1 PLPYHHKDII
11 IKNDTIAIGGT
22 LTWPKD
28 KKAKQ
33 LVIMISGSG
42 AQDRDESLP
51 ITDFEPF
58 ATLADSLTTAGLAT
72 FRYDDRGVNKS
83 TGDFA
88 ETTLDML
95 ASDVETIIEYFTNK
109 SDHIFDQIILLGHS
123 QGGIVGGKVATKD
136 AAVDKLI
143 LMAST
148 GVKLKKV
155 IHFQVRRALAQN
167 GFSQKQIEKEFA
179 ARQELY
185 EALKQQK
192 NVKEAKNRYSQA
204 LLNSL
209 QKIAKSQQNAED
221 LHQAAQQET
230 KSLIASYT
238 TPQFRSLYSYVPT
251 KDLQRLDIPVLVLF
265 GGKDTQVS
273 VEMNKAPI

>member
-1 PLPYHHKDII
+1 
-11 IKNDTIAIGGT
+11 
-22 LTWPKD
+22 
-28 KKAKQ
+28 
-33 LVIMISGSG
+33 
-42 AQDRDESLP
+42 
-51 ITDFEPF
+51 
-58 ATLADSLTTAGLAT
+58 
-72 FRYDDRGVNKS
+72 
-83 TGDFA
+83 
-88 ETTLDML
+88 
-95 ASDVETIIEYFTNK
+95 
-109 SDHIFDQIILLGHS
+109 HS

-209 QKIAKSQQNAED
+209 QKIAESQQNAED

-238 TPQFRSLYSYVPT
+238 TPQFRSLYSYDPT
-251 KDLQRLDIPVLVLF
+251 KDLQKLDIPVLVLF

-273 VEMNKAPI
+273 VEMNKSPIEKALEKADIKYEMRIFKNANHLFQKAKTGAVSEYGKLENEFVDGFSSTIAQWIKD